1 MGAFIIRR
9 LIQAAFVVVCVVTV
23 VFFLIRVSGDPASLG
38 VSLEENRTQ
47 EEIEAEYQRVKEQL
61 GLDRHI
67 IIQYFLFWGRAAR
80 GDFGYS
86 FRYSIPAIQLIIDRL
101 PNSLRLGL
109 LAAAIGVVAGLP
121 LGIIAALNR
130 GSILD
135 NLATGIAVFGI
146 VVPQFWLAIMLIIIF
161 SVHLGWLPTSG
172 TGSWKHIILPAI
184 TLSTGLVATVARI
197 SRSGM
202 LEALSQD
209 YIRTAMAKGL
219 SQRLVIF
226 RHALRNGSISVIT
239 VVVSSLPH
247 LLGTVVIVEV
257 VFAWPGVGNLM
268 AQAVAARD
276 YPVVFLD
283 VLLFGTLTVLIFL
296 IMDLV
301 YAMVDPRIRHR

>member
-1 MGAFIIRR
+1 
-9 LIQAAFVVVCVVTV
+9 
-23 VFFLIRVSGDPASLG
+23 
-38 VSLEENRTQ
+38 
-47 EEIEAEYQRVKEQL
+47 
-61 GLDRHI
+61 
-67 IIQYFLFWGRAAR
+67 
-80 GDFGYS
+80 
-86 FRYSIPAIQLIIDRL
+86 
-101 PNSLRLGL
+101 
-109 LAAAIGVVAGLP
+109 
-121 LGIIAALNR
+121 
-130 GSILD
+130 
-135 NLATGIAVFGI
+135 VFGI
-146 VVPQFWLAIMLIIIF
+146 VVPQFWLAIMLIILF
-161 SVHLGWLPTSG
+161 SVNLGWLPTSG
-172 TGSWKHIILPAI
+172 TGSWKHIILPAV

-247 LLGTVVIVEV
+247 LLGTVVVVEV

-276 YPVVFLD
+276 YPVLFLD
-283 VLLFGTLTVLIFL
+283 VLLFGTITVLIFL

-301 YAMVDPRIRHR
+301 YAMVDPRIRHS